1 MAIKNRN
8 LLESFNRAAS
18 GVIYC
23 LRTQRNF
30 RIHVFTAAVVLLLS
44 FWFHLSKGE
53 FLLVLTAI
61 FLVLIT
67 EMLNTAVEVTIDL
80 ITDRYHPLAAIAK
93 NLAAG
98 AVILAAVFAVITGY
112 LVFFPK
118 IDPLIPKVIFTLLDS
133 PVYLSL
139 FALALVFLAVLF
151 LKTRTGKGLPFS
163 GGMPSGHAAL
173 GFAAATIIALLSGS
187 GLVAGL
193 ALFLAF
199 LLAESRVETKIHT
212 PVEALLGGLLGIFLT
227 LLIFQLLPRLR

>member
-1 MAIKNRN
+1 MKNRN

-18 GVIYC
+18 GIIYC

-30 RIHVFTAAVVLLLS
+30 RIHVFAAAAVLLLS
-44 FWFHLSKGE
+44 LWFHISKGE
-53 FLLVLTAI
+53 FLLVLAAI

-67 EMLNTAVEVTIDL
+67 EAINTAVEVTIDL
-80 ITDRYHPLAAIAK
+80 ITDRYHPLAATAK

-98 AVILAAVFAVITGY
+98 AVILAAVYAVITGY

-118 IDPLIPKVIFTLLDS
+118 IDPLIPKVIFAVGDS

-139 FALALVFLAVLF
+139 IALLLVFLAVLF

-173 GFAAATIIALLSGS
+173 GFAIATIIALLSGN
-187 GLVAGL
+187 GLVTAL
-193 ALFLAF
+193 ALFMAF
-199 LLAESRVETKIHT
+199 LLAESRVETEIHT
-212 PVEALLGGLLGIFLT
+212 PVEAVIGSLLGIFLT

>member
-1 MAIKNRN
+1 MKNRN
-8 LLESFNRAAS
+8 LLERFNRAAS

-30 RIHVFTAAVVLLLS
+30 RIHVFATAAILLLS
-44 FWFHLSKGE
+44 LWFRISKGE

-67 EMLNTAVEVTIDL
+67 EMINTAVEVTIDL
-80 ITDRYHPLAAIAK
+80 ITDRYHPLAAAAK

-98 AVILAAVFAVITGY
+98 AVILAAVYAVITGY
-112 LVFFPK
+112 IVFFPRF
-118 IDPLIPKVIFTLLDS
+118 DPLIPQVVAAVGDS

-139 FALALVFLAVLF
+139 IALALVFLSVLV

-163 GGMPSGHAAL
+163 GGMPSGHTAL
-173 GFAAATIIALLSGS
+173 GFAITTIIALLSGS
-187 GLVAGL
+187 GLVTAL

-212 PVEALLGGLLGIFLT
+212 PVEVVIGGLLGIILT
-227 LLIFQLLPRLR
+227 LLIFQLIPRLR